1 MPELDKQKL
10 IKWYKDKIY
19 DLQKIINTTFVNNM
33 ISQMHTEDTEI
44 VNIWIEEDP
53 ETKQYTAAYDVI
65 ENLQ

>member
-1 MPELDKQKL
+1 
-10 IKWYKDKIY
+10 
-19 DLQKIINTTFVNNM
+19 M